1 MSDSQGPV
9 DCSLPGSSVHGI
21 SQLRMLEW
29 VAILF
34 SRRPSWGNI
43 MYEVKV
49 AQLKSLSC
57 VLVLWPRGLEPARLL
72 CLWNSPGQNTGVGS
86 CSLLQGIFP
95 TQGLTPGLPHCR
107 RILYQ
112 LSHHGSPRI
121 LEWAACPFSS
131 GSSWPRNWTEVSS
144 LQMDFFFY
152 QLSYQGNIMYKG
164 RFLSLFFKRK

>member
-9 DCSLPGSSVHGI
+9 DCSLPGSSIHGI

-29 VAILF
+29 VAIPF
-34 SRRPSWGNI
+34 SRRSSWGNI

-86 CSLLQGIFP
+86 RSLLQGDLPNPGIKS
-95 TQGLTPGLPHCR
+95 GLPR
-107 RILYQ
+107 FRQILYQ
-112 LSHHGSPRI
+112 VNHKGSPRT
-121 LEWAACPFSS
+121 LEWVAYPFSS
-131 GSSWPRNWTEVSS
+131 GSSWPRNPTGSS
-144 LQMDFFFY
+144 ALQAGSLPSELSGEPYRFFI
-152 QLSYQGNIMYKG
+152 LHISWG
-164 RFLSLFFKRK
+164 